1 MLNRRCVMN
10 LVFLYVLAAGMVFT
24 AANVSFITLEQ
35 AVSTIAVPAEVQP
48 IISISDSKPKTKMMA
63 GRIFWLGSEDKNQ
76 VALTFDDGPNP
87 EYTPQILAVLD
98 KYHVKATFFM
108 VGDMTQQ
115 YPNVVRE
122 VADQGHEVADHSMTH
137 PEAPKVDSQRLRQE
151 VQGTAQLLERIS
163 GKKIKYFRP
172 PYGYFDAAY
181 FQACRDNNMNVVL
194 WSIVPRDW
202 EQPPAEVIAQRV
214 ATEIRPGAIVLLHD
228 GGGDRRQTVK
238 ALPLIIEAIQAK
250 GLQAVT
256 LSQLLE

>member
-1 MLNRRCVMN
+1 MLKRRCVKN
-10 LVFLYVLAAGMVFT
+10 LVFLYILAAGMVYT
-24 AANVSFITLEQ
+24 AANVSYTTLDE
-35 AVSTIAVPAEVQP
+35 AVTTTVVSVEVQTIIP
-48 IISISDSKPKTKMMA
+48 IPDPKPKTQLTG

-98 KYHVKATFFM
+98 KYHVKVTFFM
-108 VGDMTQQ
+108 VGEIAQR
-115 YPNVVRE
+115 YPKVVRKVTE
-122 VADQGHEVADHSMTH
+122 QGHEVADHTMTH
-137 PEAPKVDSQRLRQE
+137 PEAPKADSQMLRQE
-151 VQGTAQLLERIS
+151 VRGSAQLLEQIS
-163 GKKIKYFRP
+163 GKKIHYLRP

-181 FQACRDNNMNVVL
+181 FQACRDNNMDVVL

-202 EQPPAEVIAQRV
+202 EQPPAEVIVQRV
-214 ATEIRPGAIVLLHD
+214 AAEIRPGAIVLLHD

-238 ALPLIIEAIQAK
+238 ALPLLIEAIQAK

>member
-1 MLNRRCVMN
+1 MN
-10 LVFLYVLAAGMVFT
+10 LVFLYILAAGMVYT
-24 AANVSFITLEQ
+24 AANINFASLDE
-35 AVSTIAVPAEVQP
+35 AVTATVVYVDVQP
-48 IISISDSKPKTKMMA
+48 ILPVPDPKAKTELTG
-63 GRIFWLGSEDKNQ
+63 GRIVWLGSEDKNQ

-108 VGDMTQQ
+108 VGEIAQQ
-115 YPNVVRE
+115 YPEVVRKVTE
-122 VADQGHEVADHSMTH
+122 QGHEVGNHTMTH

-163 GKKIKYFRP
+163 GKKIHYFRP

-181 FQACRDNNMNVVL
+181 FQACRDNNMDVVL

-202 EQPPAEVIAQRV
+202 EQPPAEIIVRRV
-214 ATEIRPGAIVLLHD
+214 VAEIRPGAIVLLHD

>member
-10 LVFLYVLAAGMVFT
+10 LVFLYILAAGMVFT
-24 AANVSFITLEQ
+24 AANVSFITLDE
-35 AVSTIAVPAEVQP
+35 AVSTMAVPVEVQP
-48 IISISDSKPKTKMMA
+48 IIPVPDSKPKAEMMA
-63 GRIFWLGSEDKNQ
+63 GRIFWLGAENKNQ

-98 KYHVKATFFM
+98 TYHVKATFFM
-108 VGDMTQQ
+108 VGEIAQQ
-115 YPNVVRE
+115 YPKVVRE
-122 VADQGHEVADHSMTH
+122 VADQGHEVANHTMTH

-151 VQGTAQLLERIS
+151 VQETAQLLERIS
-163 GKKIKYFRP
+163 GKKINYMRP

-181 FQACRDNNMNVVL
+181 FQACRDNNMDVVL

-202 EQPPAEVIAQRV
+202 EQPPAEVIARRV
-214 ATEIRPGAIVLLHD
+214 AAEIRPGAIVLLHD

-238 ALPLIIEAIQAK
+238 ALPLIIAAIQAK